1 MINRKKKLIYIQ
13 SALFFIGLI
22 IIIYSYSKISD
33 TDKKIFDLDKKEEIN
48 KTFSKT
54 DDDSDIFFNIKY
66 SGLDLSGNRYIL
78 ESEEAIINKSNQK
91 LVKMNKVKANFYFK
105 DDTVLKVWSDTG
117 NYNNETLDMTFK
129 KNVKAEYIQS
139 KLFAEKAEY
148 SNSQGYLIISDE
160 VKVVDPMGN
169 LKADRLTFDVKNQ
182 KLNIDSFN
190 DDKINANINL
200 K

>member
-190 DDKINANINL
+190 DGKINANINL